1 MDAAVKYSHDFGD
14 SGKIQING
22 TVTYLDSTRR
32 ITADLP
38 LMAQSGLIFRP
49 PHWRARLSGGWE
61 KDNVSI
67 TEKGSSIGP
76 VRDDSFQP
84 ITSEPAFVNVDTVT
98 SDEHTSTLQK

>member
-67 TEKGSSIGP
+67 TAIGSYIGP
-76 VRDDSFQP
+76 VR
-84 ITSEPAFVNVDTVT
+84 SEERRVGKECVSTVR
-98 SDEHTSTLQK
+98 SRWSPNHKKKK